1 MRRKKQ
7 NFIQGAV
14 VLMAASLIVKVI
26 GAFFQVPLQNLIG
39 GKESPAFGLFSKAYR
54 IYTAMLVISTVG
66 LPAALSKMVAEATAC
81 GREREV
87 RRIVRVAGGIFVPV
101 GTVCTFVLVFG
112 AGTFASW
119 IKSAD
124 AGLAVMAIA
133 PSVLMVSILSV
144 LRGYYQ
150 GRGNMVPTAISQVIE
165 ALGKLFIGLAL
176 ASYAV
181 DNGFTDA
188 AVAAMTVLGVTLGE
202 VAAVIY
208 MLIQAMLS
216 RRSATTVK
224 MLNDV
229 TRPSSKLAKL
239 LLSLSIPI
247 TISSAVMSLTDLID
261 VALIS
266 LRLQSPAVGMS
277 AEQADIIYGIYT
289 GQAINFFNLPQT
301 LITALA
307 VSVLPTIA
315 SAKAAQNFTKIS
327 QTLETTLRLTMIITL
342 PAGAGFL
349 VISEPILRLLYS
361 SGVELGGTLMGLL
374 GFAVPAVAL
383 VAITNAALQ
392 AFGRIDLP
400 LISMFLGAL
409 VKIFGDYYLI
419 GNPVIGIL
427 GAPVST
433 ALCYWLIAAV
443 NLFHIGRLSR
453 SLPKP
458 GKTVWRPF
466 AATVGMGAA
475 AYSCFTLITRATS
488 ALPGSRMDK
497 LATLITIA
505 FAAGIYIVL
514 LLMLRAV
521 DREDVLLLPGG
532 EKIADILHL
541 K

>member
-1 MRRKKQ
+1 MQRKKQ

-54 IYTAMLVISTVG
+54 IYTAMLVVSTVG
-66 LPAALSKMVAEATAC
+66 LPAALSKMVAEATAY

-87 RRIVRVAGGIFVPV
+87 RRIVRVAGGIFIPV
-101 GTVCTFVLVFG
+101 GAVCTLALVAG
-112 AGTFASW
+112 AETFASL
-119 IKSAD
+119 IKSSD
-124 AGLAVMAIA
+124 ARLAVMAIA

-144 LRGYYQ
+144 FRGYYQ
-150 GRGNMVPTAISQVIE
+150 GRNNMVPTAISQVIE

-176 ASYAV
+176 AGRAV
-181 DNGFTDA
+181 GMGMPDA
-188 AVAAMTVLGVTLGE
+188 SVAAMTVLGVTLGE
-202 VAAVIY
+202 AAAVLY
-208 MLIQAMLS
+208 MLLQAAVT
-216 RRSATTVK
+216 RRSVLPVRV
-224 MLNDV
+224 LNDMA
-229 TRPSSKLAKL
+229 RPSGELAKT

-277 AEQADIIYGIYT
+277 ATQADIVYGIYT

-327 QTLETTLRLTMIITL
+327 KTMETTLRLTMIITL

-349 VISEPILRLLYS
+349 VMSEPILRLLYS

-383 VAITNAALQ
+383 VSITNAVLQ

-400 LISMFLGAL
+400 LISMFFGAL

-419 GNPVIGIL
+419 GNPSVGIL

-433 ALCYWLIAAV
+433 AACYWLIALL
-443 NLFHIGRLSR
+443 NLFHIGRLSH
-453 SLPKP
+453 SLPSL

-466 AATVGMGAA
+466 AATAGMGAA
-475 AYSCFTLITRATS
+475 TYSCFMLITRVTS
-488 ALPGSRMDK
+488 AQPGSRMDK
-497 LATLITIA
+497 LATLITIGVA
-505 FAAGIYIVL
+505 VAVYLVL

-521 DREDVLLLPGG
+521 DREDVLLLPKG

>member
-54 IYTAMLVISTVG
+54 IYTAMLVVSTVG
-66 LPAALSKMVAEATAC
+66 LPAALSKMVAEATAF
-81 GREREV
+81 GREKEV
-87 RRIVRVAGGIFVPV
+87 RRIVRVAGGIFIPV
-101 GTVCTFVLVFG
+101 GAVCTFVLISG

-119 IKSAD
+119 IKSGD
-124 AGLAVMAIA
+124 ARLAVMAIA

-144 LRGYYQ
+144 FRGYYQ
-150 GRGNMVPTAISQVIE
+150 GRSNMVPTAVSQVIE

-176 ASYAV
+176 AKYAV
-181 DNGFTDA
+181 GQGFPDA

-202 VAAVIY
+202 AAAVLY
-208 MLIQAMLS
+208 MLIQAFFT
-216 RRSATTVK
+216 RRSMTSVK
-224 MLNDV
+224 LLNDAV
-229 TRPSSKLAKL
+229 RSPGGLAKT

-266 LRLQSPAVGMS
+266 VRLQSPAVGMS
-277 AEQADIIYGIYT
+277 AAQADIVYGIYT

-315 SAKAAQNFTKIS
+315 SAKASQNFTKIS
-327 QTLETTLRLTMIITL
+327 KTLETTLRLTMIITL

-349 VISEPILRLLYS
+349 VMSEPILRLLYS

-383 VAITNAALQ
+383 VAITNSVLQ

-400 LISMFLGAL
+400 LVSMFMGAL

-419 GNPVIGIL
+419 GNPSVGIL

-433 ALCYWLIAAV
+433 AACYWLIAAV
-443 NLFHIGRLSR
+443 NLFHIGRLSH
-453 SLPKP
+453 SLPKL
-458 GKTVWRPF
+458 GKTVWRPL
-466 AATVGMGAA
+466 AATAGMGAA
-475 AYSCFTLITRATS
+475 TYSCFMIVTRVMGAQ
-488 ALPGSRMDK
+488 PGSAKDK
-497 LATLITIA
+497 IATLIA
-505 FAAGIYIVL
+505 VGCAVAVYLVL

-521 DREDVLLLPGG
+521 DREDVLLLPKG